1 MPIRAARR
9 ADQNRTAG
17 RILRRFARSDRGV
30 TVIEFAIVGPIF
42 FAIIGATI
50 ETALTFFAAYA
61 LDTAVIDSSR
71 AIKTGQ
77 AGFSHS
83 AATYREALC
92 SQLYGMFD
100 CDEIRISVR
109 EITNFRDF
117 SASDPID
124 ESGDW
129 HFEQRYEGTNGGP
142 IMGNTNVMVEAY
154 YKWPTIFNIP
164 GLHAGQ
170 TADGKRLLAAAH
182 AFKTE
187 PYSL

>member
-1 MPIRAARR
+1 MPIRATSKTDESRR
-9 ADQNRTAG
+9 AG
-17 RILRRFARSDRGV
+17 GLLRRFSRSERGV

-71 AIKTGQ
+71 SIKTGQ
-77 AGFSHS
+77 PGFSHS
-83 AATYREALC
+83 ASTYRTELC
-92 SQLYGMFD
+92 SQLYGIFD

-109 EITNFRDF
+109 EIADFRDF
-117 SASDPID
+117 SATYPID
-124 ESGDW
+124 ESGEWAFD
-129 HFEQRYEGTNGGP
+129 QRYEGAAGGP
-142 IMGNTNVMVEAY
+142 IRGNTNVMVEAY

-187 PYSL
+187 PFTP

>member
-1 MPIRAARR
+1 MPQPATTGHDERR
-9 ADQNRTAG
+9 KASG
-17 RILRRFARSDRGV
+17 LLRRFSRSDRGV

-61 LDTAVIDSSR
+61 LDTAVIDASR
-71 AIKTGQ
+71 GIRTGQ
-77 AGFSHS
+77 GSFSHS
-83 AATYREALC
+83 ADTYRDELC
-92 SQLYGMFD
+92 SRLYGIFD

-109 EITNFRDF
+109 TIADFRDF
-117 SASDPID
+117 SATYPLD
-124 ESGDW
+124 ESGNW
-129 HFEQRYEGTNGGP
+129 NFNERYGAIGGGP
-142 IMGNTNVMVEAY
+142 IGGDANVMVEAY

-187 PYSL
+187 SFSL